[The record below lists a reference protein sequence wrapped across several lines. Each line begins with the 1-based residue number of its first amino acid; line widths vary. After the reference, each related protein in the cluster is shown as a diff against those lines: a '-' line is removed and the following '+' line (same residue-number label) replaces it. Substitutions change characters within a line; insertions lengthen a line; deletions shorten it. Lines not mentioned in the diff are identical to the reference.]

1 LKDWNAVTSA
11 LSPNAQRSNPSD
23 ISIQK
28 VPKAAYVKAIRDAR
42 WLSRPMNG
50 VLSGEAAVGL
60 NFLRARFIAHTVG
73 WSGTSDF
80 YHIHS

>member
-1 LKDWNAVTSA
+1 MGVINRGQPA
-11 LSPNAQRSNPSD
+11 LAIPFRLLTVSGY
-23 ISIQK
+23 IQK

-50 VLSGEAAVGL
+50 VLSGEAAVDL

-73 WSGTSDF
+73 WARTLDF
-80 YHIHS
+80 YHTHS